1 MESKTLECK
10 KCGIYVIPDLVK
22 KSNNYVAYC
31 SKCKSYIKNV
41 PHTWVGCESESTT
54 FFIGKYKGMRICD
67 CTDKQYL
74 QWCMLNMKVSSRMDE
89 EIKARIKE
97 L

>member
-1 MESKTLECK
+1 MENKTLRCNRCDK
-10 KCGIYVIPDLVK
+10 YIIPSLVLK
-22 KSNNYVAYC
+22 ACNYVAYC
-31 SKCKSYIKNV
+31 PECGSYIKNV
-41 PHTWVGCESESTT
+41 PHTFVGIANEPTT

-67 CTDKQYL
+67 CTDKLYL